1 MPENL
6 QIDESEFIEID
17 EAQVRNVAEAFNQLI
32 KTVKA
37 KLVYPSSSKLP
48 GQFVEKLFSDFT
60 TLLNGIEKL
69 KLKVEADSVL
79 FGDQVIY
86 KATSKTDNFAH
97 PFFRDGIIELE
108 FERDLPFEEF
118 EKFVD
123 TLALITRSAHVED
136 DLATLLWEMGFEKI
150 SYKLMDDS
158 LDLETFEYGTSMIKT
173 SIESSGVDYSEV
185 HLDESNLGLTEE
197 DFNLES
203 EKNKAR
209 KLPAGYRNV
218 PDNVADY
225 ITGLS
230 EYDES
235 ERSAIA
241 EIIKGDDNFDCRQY
255 IIDILFE
262 ILGTEGDNVS
272 YNETLD
278 LISKVRD
285 DFVKVMDMRSAIKIF
300 DMAKELWEALKNL
313 GDEKEKRIEKFIK
326 SFGASERIRV
336 LVDTLNNSKDINYPE
351 VAEYLTML
359 SWEAITPLIW
369 ALGEL
374 NHFPARRA
382 VCQALETIAADHVDV
397 LGKGTENPRWYV
409 VRNVIMILGKI
420 GSSQALNYFQRTI
433 THSDIRVRKETVVSV
448 AKINNEQST
457 DFLIMA
463 LKDESESLQTMALKE
478 LVRRKSEKAFIHVEN
493 MIEDKKFKNRPA
505 DQIKEILEA
514 YARLSGRD
522 AFEKL
527 KRMATRTIL
536 IPSEKEDRIKFYAV
550 MAMGCIQS
558 ASAYQILEKISR
570 SRNKNMADGARRAMN
585 RMKKEKEID
594 K

>member
-1 MPENL
+1 MPEML
-6 QIDESEFIEID
+6 QIDESDFTEID
-17 EAQVRNVAEAFNQLI
+17 EARIRSVAEAFNQLI

-48 GQFVEKLFSDFT
+48 GQFIEKLFSEFA
-60 TLLNGIEKL
+60 TLLNDIEKL
-69 KLKVEADSVL
+69 KFKIEADSVL
-79 FGDQVIY
+79 FEDQVIY
-86 KATSKTDNFAH
+86 KAASKTDNFAH

-108 FERDLPFEEF
+108 FEKDLPSEEF

-173 SIESSGVDYSEV
+173 SVESSGVDYSEV
-185 HLDESNLGLTEE
+185 FLDDSNLGLTEE

-203 EKNKAR
+203 EKNKAK
-209 KLPAGYRNV
+209 KLPAAYRSV

-225 ITGLS
+225 ITGIT

-241 EIIKGDDNFDCRQY
+241 EIIKTDDNFECKQY
-255 IIDILFE
+255 IMDILFE
-262 ILGTEGDNVS
+262 ILGAEGDNVS

-285 DFVKVMDMRSAIKIF
+285 DFIKAVDMRSAIMIF
-300 DMAKELWEALKNL
+300 KLTKELQEALKNL
-313 GDEKEKRIEKFIK
+313 GDEKEKRIEKFIR

-336 LVDTLNNSKDINYPE
+336 LVDMLNNSKDINYPE

-374 NHFPARRA
+374 NHYPARRA
-382 VCQALETIAADHVDV
+382 VCQALEAISVDHVDV

-409 VRNVIMILGKI
+409 VRNVIMVLGKI

-448 AKINNEQST
+448 AKIDSEQST
-457 DFLIMA
+457 DFLILA
-463 LKDESESLQTMALKE
+463 LKDDSESLQTMALKE

-514 YARLSGRD
+514 YARLGGRD
-522 AFEKL
+522 AFEML
-527 KRMATRTIL
+527 KRMATRMIL

-585 RMKKEKEID
+585 RMKKEKQIV
-594 K
+594 

>member
-1 MPENL
+1 MSEML
-6 QIDESEFIEID
+6 QIDESDFIEID
-17 EAQVRNVAEAFNQLI
+17 EAQVRSVAEAFNQLI

-48 GQFVEKLFSDFT
+48 GQFVDKLFNDFT
-60 TLLNGIEKL
+60 ALLGDIEKL
-69 KLKVEADSVL
+69 KLKIEADSVL
-79 FGDQVIY
+79 FSDQVIY
-86 KATSKTDNFAH
+86 KAASKTDNFAH

-108 FERDLPFEEF
+108 FDRDLPFEEF

-136 DLATLLWEMGFEKI
+136 DLATLLWEIGFEKI
-150 SYKLMDDS
+150 SYRLMDDS

-173 SIESSGVDYSEV
+173 PLESSGVDYSEV
-185 HLDESNLGLTEE
+185 FLDESNLGLTDE
-197 DFNLES
+197 DFDLES

-230 EYDES
+230 QYDES
-235 ERSAIA
+235 EKSAIA
-241 EIIKGDDNFDCRQY
+241 ELIKSDENFECKQY

-262 ILGTEGDNVS
+262 ILGAEGDNAS
-272 YNETLD
+272 YNETLE

-285 DFVKVMDMRSAIKIF
+285 DFIKVVDIQSAITILN
-300 DMAKELWEALKNL
+300 MTKELQEALKNL
-313 GDEKEKRIEKFIK
+313 GDDKEKKIGKFIK

-336 LVDTLNNSKDINYPE
+336 MVDMLNNSKDINYSG
-351 VAEYLTML
+351 VTEYLTML

-374 NHFPARRA
+374 NHYPARRA

-420 GSSQALNYFQRTI
+420 GSTKALNYFQRTI
-433 THSDIRVRKETVVSV
+433 THSDIRVRKETVVSA
-448 AKINNEQST
+448 AKINNEQSA

-463 LKDESESLQTMALKE
+463 LKDESESLQTLALKE
-478 LVRRKSEKAFIHVEN
+478 LVKRKSVKAFIHVEH

-514 YARLSGRD
+514 YARLGGRD

-550 MAMGCIQS
+550 MAIGCIQS
-558 ASAYQILEKISR
+558 ASAYQILDKISR

-585 RMKKEKEID
+585 RMKKEKEIV